1 MAEWWLL
8 NALGRDTNASY
19 MQMRA
24 QGKNQE
30 QRKDINGFQDAV
42 LLLFRP

>member
-1 MAEWWLL
+1 MAKWWLL
-8 NALGRDTNASY
+8 NALGRDNDASY
-19 MQMRA
+19 MPMRA

-30 QRKDINGFQDAV
+30 QHTDIDGFQDSV